1 MVYKTNFKNSGGFKN
16 RFIIETKVL
25 VTIYFNSYH
34 KMLHTIVCGM
44 DKDYVDRIHCV
55 FGSKRTWKMGW
66 KWGTRNYFP
75 DICKIRSKPGLRLLL
90 LLNQSVKHTTDG
102 AALMFTF
109 KSIGK
114 TQH

>member
-44 DKDYVDRIHCV
+44 DKDYVDRIIYTV
-55 FGSKRTWKMGW
+55 YLDRKGPE
-66 KWGTRNYFP
+66 KWVGNGEQEIIFQIFVKYEASQGYGYCYF
-75 DICKIRSKPGLRLLL
+75 
-90 LLNQSVKHTTDG
+90 
-102 AALMFTF
+102 
-109 KSIGK
+109 
-114 TQH
+114 